1 MNINVQIINIIIQ
14 TECDTQ
20 LHKYICIYKYVRAQV
35 SQSYPTLCNPMDGSW
50 PGSSVY
56 WIFQARVLEWVAISS
71 SRGSFQPRIELVCPV
86 SPALV
91 GVFFATEPC
100 GKPHVCTNKSE

>member
-1 MNINVQIINIIIQ
+1 MNINVQIVNNIQ

-20 LHKYICIYKYVRAQV
+20 LHKYICIYKYVCAQV
-35 SQSYPTLCNPMDGSW
+35 SQLYPTLYKPMDGSR

-56 WIFQARVLEWVAISS
+56 WIFQARLLEWVAISS
-71 SRGSFQPRIELVCPV
+71 SRGSSQPGIELRCPA

-91 GVFFATEPC
+91 GVFFTTEPR
-100 GKPHVCTNKSE
+100 GKPHVCTDKSE